1 MKRCKKRGEWTEHQT
16 TTTLNKS
23 FLQNKVYTQE
33 VHHKKGEE
41 VGAYALPKT
50 WVLHHYANFLTWHK
64 HRRGM
69 RLCSVPDLQL
79 EGLGTRGRRGG
90 EEKPEASPSCSEV
103 HTVFVLFSLPW
114 RCDPAGRLGP
124 SWGRWPPPAL
134 RWNCSAP
141 GRPAWS
147 RWCATALPHV
157 PQCSLSPGCTSPA
170 RKWTETKPFS
180 FHLNPFQTENIPSP
194 DKKSISHLSHTTQ

>member
-1 MKRCKKRGEWTEHQT
+1 MFCSWPSAGGVGDEG
-16 TTTLNKS
+16 
-23 FLQNKVYTQE
+23 
-33 VHHKKGEE
+33 KGGG
-41 VGAYALPKT
+41 GA
-50 WVLHHYANFLTWHK
+50 
-64 HRRGM
+64 
-69 RLCSVPDLQL
+69 
-79 EGLGTRGRRGG
+79 
-90 EEKPEASPSCSEV
+90 EEKPEPSPSCSEV

-147 RWCATALPHV
+147 RWCATALPHA
-157 PQCSLSPGCTSPA
+157 PQCSPSPGCTSPA

-180 FHLNPFQTENIPSP
+180 FHLNPVQTENIPSP
-194 DKKSISHLSHTTQ
+194 IKKSISHLSCTTQYPPPLHFWRGGSIQRQLWLQWRSWESWWLYTEDATRT

>member
-90 EEKPEASPSCSEV
+90 RRSLKQVPAV
-103 HTVFVLFSLPW
+103 VKFIQFLFCFPYLEGVIQPV
-114 RCDPAGRLGP
+114 D
-124 SWGRWPPPAL
+124 WGRVEGADHLQHSVEIVQLLEDQHDLDDARQHCHTFLNVLRLQDAL
-134 RWNCSAP
+134 LQPESELKQ
-141 GRPAWS
+141 S
-147 RWCATALPHV
+147 H
-157 PQCSLSPGCTSPA
+157 
-170 RKWTETKPFS
+170 
-180 FHLNPFQTENIPSP
+180 FHFT
-194 DKKSISHLSHTTQ
+194 